1 MKASSLPAIAVLL
14 LAGALASAQSP
25 QFSSRVEGV
34 RIDVLVTQNGR
45 PVPGLGPADFEVRD
59 NGVVQAVDLVNV
71 GDVPVNAVLTLDVS
85 DSVSG
90 PRLAALQRA
99 GNALLDGQMRDDFA
113 ALVTFNQMVVRQVP
127 LTRQVEPVREA
138 LGQAHGAGDTAL
150 VDASLGAMLLSDTD
164 AGRTLIVV
172 FSDGV
177 DTASVTRPELVVETA
192 KRVNAIVYAVSTSE
206 ETPRFLRD
214 LAAATSGRVLD
225 IGRTGDPG
233 PAFLEVLQEFRR
245 RYLVT
250 YTPAGVD
257 KAGWHKL
264 EVRVKRSGARV
275 QARTGYFSS
284 QR

>member
-1 MKASSLPAIAVLL
+1 MKAVVFPAVALLL
-14 LAGALASAQSP
+14 LAGGLTSAQSP
-25 QFSSRVEGV
+25 LFSSRVEGV

-45 PVPGLGPADFEVRD
+45 PVPGLGRADFEVRD
-59 NGVVQAVDLVNV
+59 NGVAQAIDLVNV

-99 GNALLDGQMRDDFA
+99 GNALLDGLTRDDFA
-113 ALVTFNQMVVRQVP
+113 ALVTFNRMVVRQVP
-127 LTRQVEPVREA
+127 LTKDIGPVRDA
-138 LGQAHGAGDTAL
+138 LEQAQSFGDTAL
-150 VDASLGAMLLSDTD
+150 VDASLGAMLLGDTD

-192 KRVNAIVYAVSTSE
+192 KRVNAIVYAVSTSD

-225 IGRTGDPG
+225 IGKTGDPG

-250 YTPAGVD
+250 YTPTGVD

-264 EVRVKRSGARV
+264 EVRVKRSGSRV
-275 QARTGYFSS
+275 QARIGYFSAA
-284 QR
+284 R

>member
-1 MKASSLPAIAVLL
+1 MNAPTLAAIAILL
-14 LAGALASAQSP
+14 LAGGLASAQSP
-25 QFSSRVEGV
+25 LFSSRVEGV
-34 RIDVLVTQNGR
+34 RVDVLATQNGR
-45 PVPGLGPADFEVRD
+45 PIPGLGPADFEVRD
-59 NGVVQAVDLVNV
+59 NGVAQAIDLVNV

-90 PRLAALQRA
+90 PRLASLQRA
-99 GNALLDGQMRDDFA
+99 GNALLDGLTRDDFA

-138 LGQAHGAGDTAL
+138 LGQARGFGDTAL
-150 VDASLGAMLLSDTD
+150 ADASLGAMLLGDTD
-164 AGRTLIVV
+164 AGRTLIVI

-177 DTASVTRPELVVETA
+177 DTASVTRPELVLETA
-192 KRVNAIVYAVSTSE
+192 RRVNAIVYAVSTSG

-233 PAFLEVLQEFRR
+233 PAFLEILQEFRR

-264 EVRVKRSGARV
+264 EVRVKRSGVRV

>member
-1 MKASSLPAIAVLL
+1 MRAPTLPAIAILL
-14 LAGALASAQSP
+14 LAGGLSSAQSP
-25 QFSSRVEGV
+25 LFSSRVEGV
-34 RIDVLVTQNGR
+34 RVDVLVTQNGR
-45 PVPGLGPADFEVRD
+45 PMTGLGPADFEVRD
-59 NGVVQAVDLVNV
+59 NGVVQTIDLVNL

-90 PRLAALQRA
+90 PRLASLQRA
-99 GNALLDGQMRDDFA
+99 GNALLDGLTRDDFA

-138 LGQAHGAGDTAL
+138 LGQAQGFGDTAL
-150 VDASLGAMLLSDTD
+150 VDASLGAMLLGDTD

-177 DTASVTRPELVVETA
+177 DTASLTRPELVVETA
-192 KRVNAIVYAVSTSE
+192 RRVNAIVYAVSTSE

-233 PAFLEVLQEFRR
+233 PAFLEILQEFRR

>member
-1 MKASSLPAIAVLL
+1 MNAPTLAAIAILL
-14 LAGALASAQSP
+14 LAGGLASAQSP
-25 QFSSRVEGV
+25 LFSSRVEGV
-34 RIDVLVTQNGR
+34 RVDVLATQNGR
-45 PVPGLGPADFEVRD
+45 PIPGLGPADFEVRD
-59 NGVVQAVDLVNV
+59 NGVVQAIDLVNV

-99 GNALLDGQMRDDFA
+99 GNALLDGLMRDDFA

-138 LGQAHGAGDTAL
+138 LSQARGVGDTAL